1 MAALT
6 ICAGLP
12 KAFPQAPR
20 LPVASES
27 QAPTGAGARA
37 PPYSAAAQPKTST
50 TTPQTATAAAHSRL
64 PRHAGLASNR
74 FRCRAAAPGRAAADR
89 GASGSRT
96 GVVDTIATS
105 SLALR
110 PCPSCHPAAGPPAR
124 HEPCGGQIAGT
135 AHRVLLMLRLPYS
148 HPSPARTTL
157 QTYAATLRQN
167 RAFVRRAGAAGD
179 EQGLRAGADLAV
191 EVG

>member
-1 MAALT
+1 MGLAMAALT

-74 FRCRAAAPGRAAADR
+74 FRCRAAAPGRAAGDP

-105 SLALR
+105 SLA
-110 PCPSCHPAAGPPAR
+110 PGMPGCHPAADPPAR
-124 HEPCGGQIAGT
+124 HEPCGGQIAG
-135 AHRVLLMLRLPYS
+135 HRTSGAIDAQVALQSPVTGPELPYR
-148 HPSPARTTL
+148 HMP
-157 QTYAATLRQN
+157 LRYVN
-167 RAFVRRAGAAGD
+167 IVCFVRRAWPGAGVDAFPSAGP
-179 EQGLRAGADLAV
+179 G
-191 EVG
+191 